1 MRQAQGGQM
10 LRIRRDGKYLEM
22 SEEDWN
28 KEREIA
34 QMARNDKIW
43 QRALRIVKKYGEKS
57 VSENEWYGRTTSYN
71 LSIPIEVTVEEKT
84 HISRACSRECC
95 GDKPEYTIERTE
107 FGYFGIRKSQY
118 LTGGDKLLVSIGCV
132 GEYRYMPLNIS
143 LYEGNVDN
151 YENDPRLIRLN
162 NSSNSPWLYVRHYK
176 PFGTSALTESWQTW
190 LDGRKLRPA
199 IDRAMPQKKQMG
211 TFSLTA
217 YRENL

>member
-1 MRQAQGGQM
+1 MPVV
-10 LRIRRDGKYLEM
+10 RRNGKYLEM

-57 VSENEWYGRTTSYN
+57 VSENDWYGRTTSYN

-84 HISRACSRECC
+84 HISRRCLRECC
-95 GDKPEYTIERTE
+95 RDKSEYTIERTE

-132 GEYRYMPLNIS
+132 GGVEYRYVSLNAS
-143 LYEGNVDN
+143 LYEGNTDN
-151 YENDPRLIRLN
+151 YENDPRLIKLN
-162 NSSNSPWLYVRHYK
+162 DSSNSPWLYVINYK
-176 PFGTSALTESWQTW
+176 PFGYNTFTENWQTW

-211 TFSLTA
+211 ALSLTA
-217 YRENL
+217 CRENF